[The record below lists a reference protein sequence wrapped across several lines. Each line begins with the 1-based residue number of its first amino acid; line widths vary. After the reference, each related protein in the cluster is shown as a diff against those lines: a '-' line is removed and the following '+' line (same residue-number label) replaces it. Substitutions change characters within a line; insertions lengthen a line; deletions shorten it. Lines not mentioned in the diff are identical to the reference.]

1 MRHLLTAIILL
12 ILTLPLMADDE
23 ATDTKGQTVQGTWV
37 LQSAIAEGST
47 VLTKG
52 AAEITLGKETYLT
65 RMSGNIVDKGTYIEN
80 KNQKPW
86 RMDLVSKQL
95 DGKLQ
100 AIYKLEKGQLIVCYA
115 IGKDTMRPKAFDA
128 GQPGVVLITYKR
140 K

>member
-23 ATDTKGQTVQGTWV
+23 SVDTKDQTVQGTWV

-115 IGKDTMRPKAFDA
+115 IGKVTMRPKAFDA
-128 GQPGVVLITYKR
+128 GRPGVVLITYKR

>member
-1 MRHLLTAIILL
+1 
-12 ILTLPLMADDE
+12 MADDE
-23 ATDTKGQTVQGTWV
+23 SADTKDQTVQGTWV

-65 RMSGNIVDKGTYIEN
+65 RMSGNVVDKGTYIEN

-100 AIYKLEKGQLIVCYA
+100 AIYKLEKDQLIVCYA
-115 IGKDTMRPKAFDA
+115 IGKDTMRPNAFDA
-128 GQPGVVLITYKR
+128 GRPGVVLITYKR

>member
-1 MRHLLTAIILL
+1 MRCLLTAVMLL
-12 ILTLPLMADDE
+12 SLALPLFADDE
-23 ATDTKGQTVQGTWV
+23 SADAKGQTVQGTWV

-65 RMSGNIVDKGTYIEN
+65 RMGGNVVDKGTYTVN
-80 KNQKPW
+80 KKQKPW
-86 RMDLVSKQL
+86 RMDLMSEQL
-95 DGKLQ
+95 NGKLQ

-128 GQPGVVLITYKR
+128 GQSGVVLITYKR

>member
-23 ATDTKGQTVQGTWV
+23 SADTKDQTVQGTWV

-65 RMSGNIVDKGTYIEN
+65 RMGGNVVDKGTYIEN
-80 KNQKPW
+80 KKQKPW
-86 RMDLVSKQL
+86 RMDLMSKQL

-128 GQPGVVLITYKR
+128 GRPGVVLITYKR